1 MPASQRLFK
10 YSRTTR
16 TCKASPDPC
25 MRSTKKTTGTPLFFD
40 HRYTTP
46 TPDYILHHLY
56 T

>member
-25 MRSTKKTTGTPLFFD
+25 MGSTKGPPETPLFFD
-40 HRYTTP
+40 HCYTTP
-46 TPDYILHHLY
+46 TPDCILHYLD